1 MKQVKISVTLIL
13 LGLFLCPAMA
23 NNGEGMVKAAIKLV
37 ESLNADQKAA
47 ATFEVN
53 DTSREIWHFLPVADF
68 GRYGLPL
75 SELDDAQDQLVL
87 DLVKASLSDEGFE
100 KAHQIMGLELV
111 LKAMENNSPRRDP
124 QQYHIS
130 VYGTPSIKGVW
141 SWGFSG
147 HHLSL
152 HFTMVD
158 GQIAGT
164 PTFLGANPGEVR
176 EGDKT
181 GLRVLKN
188 EEEKGLALINAMSD
202 EQRETA
208 IFSVEAP
215 YEILTVAHSRVQP
228 LDKSGIKFMDLSGIQ
243 KNMLKDIVEEY
254 ISVMPE
260 EVAKKRR
267 ERIENDG
274 WDEVYFAW
282 AGVIDRSAGHYYRV
296 QGPGFLVEFDNTQN
310 NANHIHSVW
319 RDFNGD
325 FGRDLIGEHYKA
337 SHRKK

>member
-1 MKQVKISVTLIL
+1 MKQIKISVTLII
-13 LGLFLCPAMA
+13 LGFFLCSAMA
-23 NNGEGMVKAAIKLV
+23 NTGEGMVKATNKFL
-37 ESLNADQKAA
+37 ESLSDEQKAA

-75 SELDDAQDQLVL
+75 SELDDVQDQLVL
-87 DLVKASLSDEGFE
+87 DLVRASLSEEGFE
-100 KAHQIMGLELV
+100 KAHQIMELEVV

-130 VYGTPSIKGVW
+130 VYGTPSLEGIW

-152 HFTMVD
+152 HFTMVE
-158 GQIAGT
+158 GKIAST

-176 EGDKT
+176 EGDKK

-188 EEEKGLALINAMSD
+188 EEEKGLTLINAMSD
-202 EQRETA
+202 EQKETA
-208 IFSVEAP
+208 IFSAEAP
-215 YEILTVAHSRVQP
+215 YEIQTVAHSRVEP
-228 LDKSGIKFMDLSGIQ
+228 LDKAGIKYTDLSGKQ
-243 KNMLKDIVEEY
+243 KSMLKDIVEEY

-267 ERIENDG
+267 ETIENDG

-282 AGVIDRSAGHYYRV
+282 AGVTNRSAGHYYRV
-296 QGPGFLVEFDNTQN
+296 QGPGFLIEFDNTQN

-325 FGRDLIGEHYKA
+325 FGRDLIKEHYKT
-337 SHRKK
+337 SH